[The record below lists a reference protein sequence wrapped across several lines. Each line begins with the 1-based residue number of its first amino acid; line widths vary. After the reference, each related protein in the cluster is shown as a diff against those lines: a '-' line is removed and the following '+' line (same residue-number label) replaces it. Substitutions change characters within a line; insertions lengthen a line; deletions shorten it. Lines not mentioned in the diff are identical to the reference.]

1 MGVNERDPYTG
12 HITTG
17 HEWDGIKELNTAV
30 PKPVWVF
37 LIATA
42 LFSIVYWVLMP
53 AWPLGTTYTRG
64 LLGADVR
71 QDVATS
77 LREAAL
83 SRSAWTTR
91 VGREDFTAI
100 QADEALMKNVR
111 ETGYALFGDNCA
123 VCHGKNATGGPGFPN
138 LVDDAWLWGG
148 APAAVLETIRV
159 GINSEH
165 PETRVSQM
173 PAFGRDG
180 MLDRQAILDVVAYVR
195 SLSRREMAEG
205 PEAQKVAAGRDVFAA
220 NCSACHG
227 DDAEGNKDMGA
238 PDLTDGFWLYGGDA
252 ESVYRTVYGG
262 RRGQMPAW
270 EKRLTEVER
279 RILALYLLDLKRRV
293 P

>member
-12 HITTG
+12 HIITG

-91 VGREDFTAI
+91 VEQEDFAAI

-123 VCHGKNATGGPGFPN
+123 VCHGKSATGGPGFPN

-148 APAAVLETIRV
+148 APAAILETIRV

-180 MLDRQAILDVVAYVR
+180 MLGRQALLDAVAYVR

-205 PEAQKVAAGRDVFAA
+205 PEAERVAAGRDVFAA

-227 DDAEGNKDMGA
+227 DNAEGNKDMGA